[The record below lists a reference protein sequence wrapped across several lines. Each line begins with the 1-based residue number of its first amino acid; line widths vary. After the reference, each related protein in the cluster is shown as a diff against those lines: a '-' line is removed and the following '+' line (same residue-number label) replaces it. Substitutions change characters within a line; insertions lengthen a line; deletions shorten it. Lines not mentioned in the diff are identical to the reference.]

1 MRIGILA
8 GETSGDQLGAGL
20 IRAIRH
26 HVHNA
31 VFEGIAGP
39 KMIEA
44 GCTSFFPMEKLSVLG
59 LVEVIKHYR
68 ELKGIRDHLIQA
80 LHR

>member
-20 IRAIRH
+20 IRAIKH
-26 HVHNA
+26 HVPNA
-31 VFEGIAGP
+31 IFEGIAGP

-44 GCTSFFPMEKLSVLG
+44 GCKSFFPMEKLSVLG
-59 LVEVIKHYR
+59 L
-68 ELKGIRDHLIQA
+68 
-80 LHR
+80 